1 MIRRDWRTMA
11 VRVAFWA
18 VAIEATQL
26 IGCGCGSVQER
37 PGATTGLEPSG
48 AVASVS
54 PASSAPQATAAVV
67 QEDPRKMT
75 LVLQGPRL
83 AAVRAALDAGDP
95 ARAAREMRVAIGQHQ
110 PQGVEKARWSLL
122 LGRMLV
128 DAKDPAGAATE
139 LDQAASEP
147 TWVLRDLARV
157 EAAEAYVAAGKHA
170 EARVRAEA
178 VSRDASVADRALL
191 VRADALDGLGDKEQ
205 ALRIW
210 KERLAADPGGA
221 RWEVGALRLARAL
234 LEQPTEEARVV
245 DALQWLRRVMSEAP
259 STSHERE
266 ARGLEEDALGKL
278 APAQRAR
285 LSDWPVETRLRRA
298 QVLADRGRRA
308 DALDELEAL
317 LEDLSGPQREGS
329 VGCAATALKGKLQ
342 SQVKK
347 TRQASADTYV
357 EAVRRC
363 ERHKGELAGVLYAG
377 AKVLAQVGRLG
388 PAAAMFARIEKE
400 FGGNRLADDA
410 RLRGAR
416 VALLMRNEAKFE
428 TMLSAMGSDYP
439 EGDMVEDGLFELAL
453 HHIDKGA
460 WDKAIVP
467 LERSVQ
473 ERPREKQH
481 WVSGRARY
489 FLGRAYE
496 ATGRSEQGH
505 DAYRQVILEHPLSY
519 YMILAHGRLRAR
531 APELAAET
539 LRKAETAVE
548 PEQTPGELPAKL
560 KGPAFE
566 RAVELLR
573 LGDVAGGR
581 AEVKSLGLGE
591 GDGEALWVV
600 ARVYE
605 RAGDARLAHQVA
617 RMRTDE
623 WSRSYPRGRWRDAWE
638 LAYPQVYL
646 DLVRRETD
654 ASGIP
659 MSLAYGIM
667 REESAFDAAVVS
679 WADAYGLMQL
689 IMPTATSVARSLQ
702 MKVDETSLKRPEV
715 NIRLGCKLLGSLRG
729 KFPSAPVMAIPS
741 YNAGAGAT
749 ERWLRERSA
758 DDFDLWV
765 ERITYEE
772 TRGYTKRV
780 LSSVAV
786 YAYLYEPNDLVSAL
800 QLPDQ
805 LDL

>member
-1 MIRRDWRTMA
+1 MKPI
-11 VRVAFWA
+11 
-18 VAIEATQL
+18 
-26 IGCGCGSVQER
+26 
-37 PGATTGLEPSG
+37 
-48 AVASVS
+48 
-54 PASSAPQATAAVV
+54 
-67 QEDPRKMT
+67 
-75 LVLQGPRL
+75 LQDPRL
-83 AAVRAALDAGDP
+83 AAVRGAVDAGD
-95 ARAAREMRVAIGQHQ
+95 AAWAAREMRAAMGQHQ

-122 LGRMLV
+122 LGRMLM
-128 DAKDPAGAATE
+128 DAKDPAGAATAF
-139 LDQAASEP
+139 DQAGSEP
-147 TWVLRDLARV
+147 TWVLRDVAWV
-157 EAAEAYVAAGKHA
+157 EAAEAYLAAGKHA
-170 EARVRAEA
+170 EARARAEG

-191 VRADALDGLGDKEQ
+191 VRADALDALGDKEQ
-205 ALRIW
+205 ALLIW
-210 KERLAADPGGA
+210 KGRLAADPGGA

-234 LEQPTEEARVV
+234 IDPPIEEARVV
-245 DALQWLRRVMSEAP
+245 DALQGLRRVMSEAP

-266 ARGLEEDALGKL
+266 ARALEAEALEKL
-278 APAQRAR
+278 GPAQRAR

-298 QVLADRGRRA
+298 EVLADRGRRA
-308 DALDELEAL
+308 EALDELTAL
-317 LEDLSGPQREGS
+317 IEDLGGAQREGS

-347 TRQASADTYV
+347 MRQASADTYG

-363 ERHKGELAGVLYAG
+363 ERHKGELPGVLYAG

-388 PAAAMFARIEKE
+388 PALAMFGRVEKE
-400 FGGNRLADDA
+400 FGGHRLADDA

-416 VALLMRNEAKFE
+416 VALLMRDEAKFE
-428 TMLSAMGSDYP
+428 AMLSAMGSDYP

-460 WDKAIVP
+460 WDKAVAP

-473 ERPREKQH
+473 VRPREKQH

-496 ATGRSEQGH
+496 ATGRRDQGH
-505 DAYRQVILEHPLSY
+505 DAYRQVILENPLSY

-531 APELAAET
+531 APEQAAEALRKAELAAET
-539 LRKAETAVE
+539 AVG
-548 PEQTPGELPAKL
+548 PVVPQGELPAKL
-560 KGPAFE
+560 KTPAFE

-581 AEVKSLGLGE
+581 AEVKSLGLGD
-591 GDGEALWVV
+591 GDGDALWVV

-617 RMRTDE
+617 RMRTDD
-623 WSRSYPRGRWRDAWE
+623 WSRSYPRGGGREAWA

-654 ASGIP
+654 AAGIP
-659 MSLAYGIM
+659 VSLAYGIM
-667 REESAFDAAVVS
+667 REESAFDPAVVS

-689 IMPTATSVARSLQ
+689 IMPTATTVARPLK
-702 MKVDETSLKRPEV
+702 MKVDEAALKRPEV
-715 NIRLGCKLLGSLRG
+715 NIKLGCTLLGSLRG
-729 KFPSAPVMAIPS
+729 MFPSAPVMAIPS

-749 ERWLRERSA
+749 RRWLRERTA